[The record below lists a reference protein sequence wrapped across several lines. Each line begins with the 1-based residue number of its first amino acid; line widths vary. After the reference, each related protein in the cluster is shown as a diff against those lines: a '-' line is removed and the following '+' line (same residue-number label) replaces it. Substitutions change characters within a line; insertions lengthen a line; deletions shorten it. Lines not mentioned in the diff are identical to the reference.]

1 MGSSFYR
8 SFEER
13 HRGSVEEIKRRLSFY
28 LPFLAGL
35 KDIYPDGVIADI
47 GCGRGEWLEILT
59 ENGIANIGVDLD
71 DGMLARAREA
81 GLNVQKMD
89 CLQFLQSQADQSLIA
104 LTGFHIAEHLPF
116 EVLQQL
122 VMHTLRMLTN
132 HLPSTITYSKA
143 KKPITVLHCRKK
155 RFFNLRMQP
164 LIWSMY
170 SKG

>member
-1 MGSSFYR
+1 M
-8 SFEER
+8 
-13 HRGSVEEIKRRLSFY
+13 
-28 LPFLAGL
+28 
-35 KDIYPDGVIADI
+35 
-47 GCGRGEWLEILT
+47 
-59 ENGIANIGVDLD
+59 
-71 DGMLARAREA
+71 
-81 GLNVQKMD
+81 QKMD

-122 VMHTLRMLTN
+122 VMHTLRVLKPGGLLILETPNPENVSVGTCSFYMDQRIIILCHRHCLSFYLFIMVLTEQ
-132 HLPSTITYSKA
+132 LPF
-143 KKPITVLHCRKK
+143 VCRKK